1 MSVCLLR
8 PRELGLVPTVLAATA
23 VAARRWP
30 LIAAL
35 GHAVTLTICG
45 GANQTA
51 ARLVGWLRRVNDTA

>member
-1 MSVCLLR
+1 M
-8 PRELGLVPTVLAATA
+8 AATA

-35 GHAVTLTICG
+35 GHAVTLTIRG

-51 ARLVGWLRRVNDTA
+51 ARLVGWLRRVSDTA

>member
-1 MSVCLLR
+1 MLR
-8 PRELGLVPTVLAATA
+8 PRELGLVATVLAATA

-35 GHAVTLTICG
+35 GHAVTLTIRG